1 MELGLEALYLYVE
14 VVIAFVAFAA
24 IVATL
29 RQSFGNKLTSLQYIL
44 FRWFVEVALL
54 LVFVSFTVI
63 VLAAIIEPKALAW
76 RYSTLFIVIAIPLY
90 LFSYLRR
97 RAQLGLTMPT
107 SSKLVSLGYAC
118 ASLFLI
124 STLFGWTGPPSIDS
138 ILIFF
143 TWSLGCLFIVFIQF
157 LSLFIDIEKDEDSP
171 DRVGEA
177 PRP

>member
-1 MELGLEALYLYVE
+1 MSTGLDALYLYAE
-14 VVIAFVAFAA
+14 IVIAFVAFAA

-29 RQSFGNKLTSLQYIL
+29 RQSLGTKLTPLQYIL

-63 VLAAIIEPKALAW
+63 VLASVIAPEALAW
-76 RYSTLFIVIAIPLY
+76 KYSTCFIVVAIPTY

-97 RAQLGLTMPT
+97 RAKLEIAMPA
-107 SSKLVSLGYAC
+107 SSKFVSVGYAL

-124 STLFGWTGPPSIDS
+124 STLTGWTWAPSINA

-143 TWSLGCLFIVFIQF
+143 TWSLACLFIVFIQF
-157 LSLFIDIEKDEDSP
+157 LALFIETES
-171 DRVGEA
+171 
-177 PRP
+177 